1 MINEIEEFKAYT
13 EPVNYTSSGK
23 RDTTYLGRFIFDT
36 FLSFEG
42 LTRVLTIIAKGYM
55 FKNGESIETARRALC
70 AWCSIP
76 SSKKATPK
84 KEWQYETEFKNLHN
98 EFPELVNEN
107 GFGWFYSHVKSVAR
121 FIKNNPDK
129 VNKSVYNKVD
139 LLGSKFDTAWRK
151 KVMQFQVPL
160 FSPQTKGAWLINFDS
175 ILADAKVQ
183 GPLRNPDIKLPEEI
197 LQKIETIKPK
207 EVPTKAISLLIKY
220 YIANKQEDSDW
231 VVLPVTNFDMY
242 FGNTNF
248 SKKWLKRIPKDNIIR
263 DKQSFGICR
272 YKVNDNIIKLFYL

>member
-1 MINEIEEFKAYT
+1 MEEFKAYT
-13 EPVNYTSSGK
+13 EPVNYTSTGK
-23 RDTTYLGRFIFDT
+23 RGTAYLGRFIFDT

-42 LTRVLTIIAKGYM
+42 LKRVLTIIARGYM
-55 FKNGESIETARRALC
+55 FRNGENIEYTRRALC

-76 SSKKATPK
+76 NSKNATPK
-84 KEWQYETEFKNLHN
+84 KEWQYETDFKNLHN
-98 EFPELVNEN
+98 EFPEFVDKN
-107 GFGWFYSHVKSVAR
+107 GFGWFYNHVKSVAE
-121 FIKNNPDK
+121 FIKNNPDR

-160 FSPQTKGAWLINFDS
+160 FSSQTKGAWLINFDS

-183 GPLRNPDIKLPEEI
+183 GPLRNPDINLSDET
-197 LQKIETIKPK
+197 LLKIDIIKPK
-207 EVPTKAISLLIKY
+207 DIPAEVISLLIKY
-220 YIANKQEDSDW
+220 YIANKHEDSDW

-248 SKKWLKRIPKDNIIR
+248 SKKWLTKIPKDIIIR

-272 YKVNDNIIKLFYL
+272 YRLNKSLL

>member
-13 EPVNYTSSGK
+13 EPVHYASAGK
-23 RDTTYLGRFIFDT
+23 RDTAYLGRFIFDT

-42 LTRVLTIIAKGYM
+42 LTRVLTIIARGYL
-55 FKNGESIETARRALC
+55 FNNGENIEYTRRALC

-76 SSKKATPK
+76 SSKNATPK
-84 KEWQYETEFKNLHN
+84 KEWQYETDFKNFHN
-98 EFPELVNEN
+98 EFPKLVDEN
-107 GFGWFYSHVKSVAR
+107 GCGWFFRHVKSVAE
-121 FIKNNPDK
+121 FIKNNPNK

-151 KVMQFQVPL
+151 KVMQFQMPL

-183 GPLRNPDIKLPEEI
+183 GPLRNPDINLSDET
-197 LQKIETIKPK
+197 LLKIDTIKPK
-207 EVPTKAISLLIKY
+207 EVHTDVISLLIKY
-220 YIANKQEDSDW
+220 YIANKHEDSDW

-248 SKKWLKRIPKDNIIR
+248 SKKWLTKIPKDIIIR

-272 YKVNDNIIKLFYL
+272 YKINKYIL

>member
-1 MINEIEEFKAYT
+1 MINEMEEFKAYT
-13 EPVNYTSSGK
+13 EPVNYTSTGK
-23 RDTTYLGRFIFDT
+23 RGTAYLGRFIFDT

-42 LTRVLTIIAKGYM
+42 LKRVLTIIARGYM
-55 FKNGESIETARRALC
+55 FRNGENIEYTRRALC

-76 SSKKATPK
+76 SSKNATPK
-84 KEWQYETEFKNLHN
+84 KEWQYETDFKNLHN
-98 EFPELVNEN
+98 EFPKLVDKN
-107 GFGWFYSHVKSVAR
+107 GCGWFCRHVKSVAE
-121 FIKNNPDK
+121 FIKSNPNK

-183 GPLRNPDIKLPEEI
+183 GPLRNPDINLSDET
-197 LQKIETIKPK
+197 LLKIDAIKPK
-207 EVPTKAISLLIKY
+207 DIPTEVISLLIKY
-220 YIANKQEDSDW
+220 YIANKHEDSNW
-231 VVLPVTNFDMY
+231 VVLSVTNFDMY

-248 SKKWLKRIPKDNIIR
+248 SKKWLTKIPKDIIIR

-272 YKVNDNIIKLFYL
+272 YRINKCIL

>member
-1 MINEIEEFKAYT
+1 MINEIKEFKAYT
-13 EPVNYTSSGK
+13 EPVNYTSTGK
-23 RDTTYLGRFIFDT
+23 RDTAYLGRFIFDT

-42 LTRVLTIIAKGYM
+42 LTRVLTIIARGYL
-55 FKNGESIETARRALC
+55 FNNGESIEYARHALC

-76 SSKKATPK
+76 NSKNATPK
-84 KEWQYETEFKNLHN
+84 KEWQYETDFKNLHN
-98 EFPELVNEN
+98 EFPELVDEN
-107 GFGWFYSHVKSVAR
+107 GCGWFFRHVKSVAE

-129 VNKSVYNKVD
+129 VNRSVYNKVA

-183 GPLRNPDIKLPEEI
+183 GPLCNPHIELSDEI
-197 LQKIETIKPK
+197 LQKIETIGPK
-207 EVPTKAISLLIKY
+207 DIPTEVISLLIKY
-220 YIANKQEDSDW
+220 YIANKHEDSDW

-248 SKKWLKRIPKDNIIR
+248 SKKWLTKIPKDIIIR

-272 YKVNDNIIKLFYL
+272 YRLNKSLL

>member
-13 EPVNYTSSGK
+13 EPVNYTSLGK

-42 LTRVLTIIAKGYM
+42 LTRVLTIIARGYM

-76 SSKKATPK
+76 KIKKATPQ

-98 EFPELVNEN
+98 EFPELVDEN

-129 VNKSVYNKVD
+129 VNRSVYNKAA

-160 FSPQTKGAWLINFDS
+160 FSPQTKGAWLINFDN

-183 GPLRNPDIKLPEEI
+183 GPLRNSDISLSDET
-197 LQKIETIKPK
+197 LLKIEAIKTK
-207 EVPTKAISLLIKY
+207 DVPTEVISLLIKY
-220 YIANKQEDSDW
+220 YIVNKQEDSNW
-231 VVLPVTNFDMY
+231 VIIPVTNFDMY

-248 SKKWLKRIPKDNIIR
+248 SKKWLNKIPKDIIIR
-263 DKQSFGICR
+263 DGQSFGICR
-272 YKVNDNIIKLFYL
+272 YRLNKSLL

>member
-13 EPVNYTSSGK
+13 EPVNYTSLGK

-42 LTRVLTIIAKGYM
+42 LTRVLTIIARGYM

-76 SSKKATPK
+76 NIKRATPK

-98 EFPELVNEN
+98 EFPELVDEN

-129 VNKSVYNKVD
+129 VNRSVYNKAA

-160 FSPQTKGAWLINFDS
+160 FSPQTKGAWLINFDN

-183 GPLRNPDIKLPEEI
+183 GPLRNSNIELSEET
-197 LQKIETIKPK
+197 LQKIETIKTK
-207 EVPTKAISLLIKY
+207 DVPTEVISLLIKY
-220 YIANKQEDSDW
+220 YIVNKQEDSNW
-231 VVLPVTNFDMY
+231 VIIPVTNFDMY

-248 SKKWLKRIPKDNIIR
+248 SKKWLTKIPKDIIVR

-272 YKVNDNIIKLFYL
+272 YIINSDFILLMY

>member
-1 MINEIEEFKAYT
+1 MINEMEEFKAYT
-13 EPVNYTSSGK
+13 EPVNYTSTGK
-23 RDTTYLGRFIFDT
+23 RGTAYLGRFIFDT

-42 LTRVLTIIAKGYM
+42 LKRVLTIIARGYM
-55 FKNGESIETARRALC
+55 FRNGENIEYARRALC

-76 SSKKATPK
+76 SSKNATPK
-84 KEWQYETEFKNLHN
+84 KEWQYETDFKNLHN
-98 EFPELVNEN
+98 EFPKLVDKN
-107 GFGWFYSHVKSVAR
+107 GCGWFCRHVKSVAE
-121 FIKNNPDK
+121 FIKNNPDR

-160 FSPQTKGAWLINFDS
+160 FSSQTKGAWLINFDS

-183 GPLRNPDIKLPEEI
+183 GPLRNPDIKLSEEI
-197 LQKIETIKPK
+197 IQEIETIKPK
-207 EVPTKAISLLIKY
+207 DIPAEVISLLIKY
-220 YIANKQEDSDW
+220 YIANKHEDSDW

-248 SKKWLKRIPKDNIIR
+248 SKKWLTKIPKDIIIR
-263 DKQSFGICR
+263 NKQSFGICR
-272 YKVNDNIIKLFYL
+272 YKINNYIL

>member
-1 MINEIEEFKAYT
+1 MINEIEELKAYT
-13 EPVNYTSSGK
+13 EPVHYASAGK
-23 RDTTYLGRFIFDT
+23 RDTAYLGRFIFDT

-42 LTRVLTIIAKGYM
+42 LTRVLTIIARGYL
-55 FKNGESIETARRALC
+55 FNNGENIKYARRALC

-76 SSKKATPK
+76 NIKKATPK
-84 KEWQYETEFKNLHN
+84 KEWQYKTEFKNLHN
-98 EFPELVNEN
+98 EFPELVDEN
-107 GFGWFYSHVKSVAR
+107 GFGWFYNHVKSVAE
-121 FIKNNPDK
+121 FIKNNPDR

-139 LLGSKFDTAWRK
+139 LLDSKFDTAWRK
-151 KVMQFQVPL
+151 KVRQFQVPL

-183 GPLRNPDIKLPEEI
+183 GPLRNPDIELSEKI
-197 LQKIETIKPK
+197 IQKIETIKPK
-207 EVPTKAISLLIKY
+207 DIPTEVISLLIKY

-248 SKKWLKRIPKDNIIR
+248 SKKWLTKAPDKIITR
-263 DKQSFGICR
+263 QSSSYGVSR
-272 YKVNDNIIKLFYL
+272 YKVL

>member
-1 MINEIEEFKAYT
+1 MINEVEEFKAYT

-23 RDTTYLGRFIFDT
+23 RDTTYLGRFIFDS

-42 LTRVLTIIAKGYM
+42 LARVLTIIARGYM
-55 FKNGESIETARRALC
+55 FKNDESIEYAHRALC

-76 SSKKATPK
+76 NSKKATPK
-84 KEWQYETEFKNLHN
+84 KEWQYGTDFRDLHN
-98 EFPELVNEN
+98 EFPELVDEN
-107 GFGWFYSHVKSVAR
+107 GCGWFCRHVKSVEK
-121 FIKNNPDK
+121 FITNNPDK
-129 VNKSVYNKVD
+129 MNKSVYDKVD
-139 LLGSKFDTAWRK
+139 LLGSKFDIAWRK

-183 GPLRNPDIKLPEEI
+183 SPLRNPNVELSEETI
-197 LQKIETIKPK
+197 QKIKTIKPK
-207 EVPTKAISLLIKY
+207 EVPAEPISLLIKY
-220 YIANKQEDSDW
+220 YISNKQEDSDW

-248 SKKWLKRIPKDNIIR
+248 SKKWLTKIPEDIIIR
-263 DKQSFGICR
+263 DKQNFGICR
-272 YKVNDNIIKLFYL
+272 YKIN